1 MYGNIQVLK
10 AQLGGANSE
19 LKECE
24 IEFINFNEYKEL
36 KQLNTCTK
44 EYYRDEYKNGRRFGM
59 FHLIPHVLV
68 KGKVEVK
75 NIEIINWSIAPVNG

>member
-1 MYGNIQVLK
+1 MAIYKYSKHNW
-10 AQLGGANSE
+10 GGPNRE

-24 IEFINFNEYKEL
+24 IELINFNEYREL
-36 KQLNTCTK
+36 KQLNICTK
-44 EYYRDEYKNGRRFGM
+44 EYYREEYEKGRRFGM